1 MVMYECTSISQC
13 PGHCFRTVLHH
24 RADTVRQRIGQDIGD
39 PDNAA
44 ALVVRKH
51 LRGGMVIA
59 EAALDD
65 GVGDASRRFVVTK
78 QPLAC
83 HETIGEGK
91 NPVIT
96 VGRSRGEEAGCDPL
110 MHGMEIAERV
120 PDLFW
125 SGRDEEF
132 LDDRSHDVCSFL
144 ISVKGSTYS
153 KWLAATALS

>member
-78 QPLAC
+78 QPLAR
-83 HETIGEGK
+83 HETIGEGE

-120 PDLFW
+120 QTF
-125 SGRDEEF
+125 SGLAATRNS
-132 LDDRSHDVCSFL
+132 LMIVAMMCSFL
-144 ISVKGSTYS
+144 ISVKGST
-153 KWLAATALS
+153 